1 VVSNNIFISAD
12 LWVVKNPGEMKAFAK
27 HLRQIRV
34 EHNLSQQELA
44 DEADIAKVTLQ
55 RIELSKRGLTLDMFI
70 SLAKALDVSPNELLQ
85 YMK

>member
-1 VVSNNIFISAD
+1 
-12 LWVVKNPGEMKAFAK
+12 MKAFAK